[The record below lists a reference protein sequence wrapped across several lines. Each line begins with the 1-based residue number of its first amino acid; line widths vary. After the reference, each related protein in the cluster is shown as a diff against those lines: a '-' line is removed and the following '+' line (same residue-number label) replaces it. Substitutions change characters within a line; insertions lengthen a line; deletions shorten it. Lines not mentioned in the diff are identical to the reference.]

1 MKTTSEKSWEILL
14 TAAHDLKSIGQAEMS
29 SKIMDIYLDDK
40 KEDRLKLRH
49 DVGQIAINMAI
60 VLESMWPNNWH
71 DACEAN
77 LIDCRMSLLRS
88 CAKRANMADVILFLR
103 DKDFYRIKAE
113 DCEDFDRYPFDDV
126 KKFVTEMGYLIEPL
140 LPEWDGIRGSSA
152 QMGMP

>member
-14 TAAHDLKSIGQAEMS
+14 TAAHDLQSIGQAEMS

-49 DVGQIAINMAI
+49 DVGQIAINMSI

-71 DACEAN
+71 NACEAN
-77 LIDCRMSLLRS
+77 LIDCRMSRLRAY
-88 CAKRANMADVILFLR
+88 AKRLGNAEINLYLR
-103 DKDFYRIKAE
+103 DKGFYRIKAE

-126 KKFVTEMGYLIEPL
+126 KKFVTEMQYMIEPF
-140 LPEWDGIRGSSA
+140 LPEWDGVRGSSA
-152 QMGMP
+152 QIGMP